1 MEGGE
6 SMRICRNDI
15 RLIKPGEPLKPKR
28 KTEPKKRKGLSY
40 DEMTPAQRRKVD
52 KIRRM
57 AAEVNQDGRIFQG
70 AEMRAY

>member
-1 MEGGE
+1 
-6 SMRICRNDI
+6 MRICKEGYRF
-15 RLIKPGEPLKPKR
+15 R
-28 KTEPKKRKGLSY
+28 KVGAEPKKRKGLSY